1 MLLSLRTPC
10 RNRTTAGEAAARR
23 WVKRAEG
30 VSLWLAMLL
39 MLFVHPLYAEASET
53 EDAGVLYLANGQSQW
68 QEPALILD
76 SRFEVSVSGPIAQT
90 RLTRTFRNTSEQWQE
105 GVFVFPL
112 PEDATVFGFALKV
125 GERKIVGQLQ
135 PREKAR
141 ETYQKARDNGQK
153 AALVEQQRPNL
164 FTNRVANIP
173 PGEQVVV
180 ELDYQQPVAFR
191 HGEFELR
198 LPTTLTPRYMP
209 GRPMSLDNPQWQSGW
224 AMPTALVPDAAS
236 ISPFTVR
243 PEDVHPDSH
252 RAAISVRIENGLPLA
267 EVDSPSHRL
276 DARIDGARAEV
287 RPEAGEVLMDR
298 DFVVRWKPTP
308 SQKPAAAVF
317 HQSWQGEDFLM
328 AMVMPPEGVGPVLRR
343 ELVFVIDTSGSMA
356 GESITQARS
365 ALLRGLDTLRP
376 GDRFNVIQFNS
387 QAHALFSQ
395 PVPAEANALARA
407 RQYVRGLSAEGG
419 TEMAGALSLALG
431 MGDAGDTSRV
441 RQRVFITDGAVGNE
455 SALFDQI
462 RQDLDNQRLFTVG
475 IGSAPNLHFMRE
487 AARWGRGTYTAISS
501 TAEVDQRL
509 EHLFRAMEAPVLTN
523 LRVDWPASAG
533 TVESVPE
540 SPGDLFQGQPLIQ
553 TVRGVPASGE
563 LVLSG
568 TLPGN
573 RPWQTRLDLGQ
584 AAPATGLNRQWARG
598 RIDGLTDSARLA
610 GQAPDEVAIVELSL
624 RHQVMSSFTS
634 FVAVEEQPSR
644 PAELGLARSDLP
656 TLQPSGTTSGMLR
669 YPQTATA
676 APLLIALGVVGL
688 MFALALVLLHRRPAL

>member
-141 ETYQKARDNGQK
+141 ETYQKARGNGQK

-180 ELDYQQPVAFR
+180 ELEYQQPVMFR

-209 GRPMSLDNPQWQSGW
+209 GLPRSRDNPEWQSGW
-224 AMPTALVPDAAS
+224 ALPTALVPDAAS

-243 PEDVHPDSH
+243 PDDVHPSSH
-252 RAAISVRIENGLPLA
+252 RATVRVDIQNGLPLA
-267 EVDSPSHRL
+267 AVDSPSHRL
-276 DARIDGARAEV
+276 DTRIDGARADV
-287 RPEAGEVLMDR
+287 RPEAGTILMDR
-298 DFVVRWKPTP
+298 DFVLRWRPLP
-308 SQKPAAAVF
+308 SQQPEAAVF
-317 HQSWQGEDFLM
+317 HQQWQGEDFLM
-328 AMVMPPEGVGPVLRR
+328 AMVMPPAGVGPVLRR

-356 GESITQARS
+356 GESIAQARS

-387 QAHALFSQ
+387 QAHALFSK
-395 PVPAEANALARA
+395 PVSADANALARA
-407 RQYVRGLSAEGG
+407 RQYVRGLKAEGG
-419 TEMAGALSLALG
+419 TEMTSALSLALT
-431 MGDAGDTSRV
+431 MGDTSDESRV

-462 RQDLDNQRLFTVG
+462 RRDLGDQRLFTVG
-475 IGSAPNLHFMRE
+475 IGSAPNL
-487 AARWGRGTYTAISS
+487 
-501 TAEVDQRL
+501 
-509 EHLFRAMEAPVLTN
+509 
-523 LRVDWPASAG
+523 
-533 TVESVPE
+533 
-540 SPGDLFQGQPLIQ
+540 
-553 TVRGVPASGE
+553 
-563 LVLSG
+563 
-568 TLPGN
+568 
-573 RPWQTRLDLGQ
+573 
-584 AAPATGLNRQWARG
+584 
-598 RIDGLTDSARLA
+598 
-610 GQAPDEVAIVELSL
+610 
-624 RHQVMSSFTS
+624 
-634 FVAVEEQPSR
+634 
-644 PAELGLARSDLP
+644 
-656 TLQPSGTTSGMLR
+656 
-669 YPQTATA
+669 
-676 APLLIALGVVGL
+676 
-688 MFALALVLLHRRPAL
+688 